1 MGNLAAMCVH
11 TIVPV
16 NPEAPSTTMSYF
28 REFESASAILGVDMQ
43 PKLLLQLVMSQKT
56 LVAVCRDNKIE
67 EIWNGEW
74 LENHQKH
81 NLLPHY
87 LTLNRQG
94 SSRAPSKLL
103 PCLRSNGQF
112 ADFALFLGSFHGH
125 QRSFSC
131 QEE

>member
-1 MGNLAAMCVH
+1 MAHFRFMGNLAAMCVH

-74 LENHQKH
+74 LENH
-81 NLLPHY
+81 
-87 LTLNRQG
+87 
-94 SSRAPSKLL
+94 
-103 PCLRSNGQF
+103 
-112 ADFALFLGSFHGH
+112 
-125 QRSFSC
+125 
-131 QEE
+131 